1 MSRTS
6 FREKL
11 TRLLNLQGDILARLG
26 EAPPLLRGSFTRV
39 HTRCG
44 KPTCWCAQAAVGH
57 AHARFTWS
65 QEGTMRTRKV
75 PADHIA
81 HVLEWTANH
90 RRFRADRK
98 RLQLLHARIAD
109 LVRQHE
115 QTLVTRT
122 SKPLDFLEARQKMPA
137 TPGRPR
143 QKPSEESTS
152 TTSYRVND

>member
-6 FREKL
+6 FPERL
-11 TRLLNLQGDILARLG
+11 ARLLDLQGGILARLS
-26 EAPPLLRGSFTRV
+26 EATPLLRGSFTRV

-57 AHARFTWS
+57 PHARLTWS

-75 PADHIA
+75 PAEHIA

-98 RLQLLHARIAD
+98 KLQRVHARIAD

-115 QTLVTRT
+115 NTLVSRT
-122 SKPLDFLEARQKMPA
+122 SRPLDFLDARRKMPA
-137 TPGRPR
+137 PASKQRHKEHG
-143 QKPSEESTS
+143 
-152 TTSYRVND
+152 N